1 MFRHLFC
8 FQFFCY
14 FCNNCNKC
22 SIMANDNVDN
32 TFGTLRL
39 KRSTLQELKRL
50 KISVEMGEGKE
61 LTNDDFIKILID
73 IATKEK

>member
-1 MFRHLFC
+1 
-8 FQFFCY
+8 
-14 FCNNCNKC
+14 
-22 SIMANDNVDN
+22 MANDNVDN